1 MSRFPRPLSPAAATP
16 PARPLLLLAA
26 LTAAWA
32 GPAVANDATRRLQ
45 DELMS
50 MQAENE
56 KLDQQLRLVRQIED
70 MRRQLAEKRA
80 ALIRSLQGEEL
91 PAEAQAVRERGAAPL
106 LREVAAPAE
115 AAAPRG
121 RVATALSGQ
130 APRAQSIE
138 ARPLPPALPAAPAV
152 PATPAR
158 AERLAPAPLR
168 ETPEPAARPL
178 ARAPG
183 ALPDPVPASPSLAER
198 YGVRPG
204 ALAVSGAAA
213 VADDPAP
220 ARPAPAPAGAAL
232 APRERQDTERRIAD
246 LKARLSGW
254 LDGGASYRQRSGT
267 EGLSTLSEVAMRA
280 EGSTALGSSGR
291 LTASATVVNLDA
303 GGPASSADAALVGT
317 NLGRVG
323 TPITPDSTATG
334 LALNLKLDQGSWQ
347 VDVGSTPLGF
357 ALTNWVGGLV
367 WSPSGT
373 PLRVELARRAVT
385 DSLLSYAGLDD
396 PASGDTWGGVVST
409 SLQVGAYGSEGDFR
423 PYGSVLFGTLTGTE
437 VVSNRRFQ
445 ANAGVRMPLDLGSDQ
460 DRVELGADLLVMGY
474 QRNLSGFTFGHG
486 GYFSPREY
494 YRPSLTA
501 GWLHD
506 GGDMVWSLKGR
517 LGWQMARE
525 DDSPYFPSRPGLQ
538 RSTGNRFYEA
548 QRNTGA
554 AYGLEGAAAW
564 RMSPQLKAGG
574 WLRSEYSPN
583 YNDVAGGLYVQYF
596 FDGQPK
602 SPKLHSS
609 WPGTP

>member
-1 MSRFPRPLSPAAATP
+1 MKLHPMRASTP

-26 LTAAWA
+26 VAAAWA
-32 GPAVANDATRRLQ
+32 GPAEANDATRRLQ
-45 DELMS
+45 DELLS

-80 ALIRSLQGEEL
+80 ALIRSLNGEDL
-91 PAEAQAVRERGAAPL
+91 PAEAQTVRERAPAPA

-115 AAAPRG
+115 ALSPRG

-138 ARPLPPALPAAPAV
+138 ARPVPPAGPAAPVRAETLAA
-152 PATPAR
+152 PAPAR
-158 AERLAPAPLR
+158 EALEPPLRPSAARAPAPPPLAPA
-168 ETPEPAARPL
+168 
-178 ARAPG
+178 
-183 ALPDPVPASPSLAER
+183 ASPSLAER
-198 YGVRPG
+198 YGVRPA
-204 ALAVSGAAA
+204 ALAPANPGSALAAEPLA
-213 VADDPAP
+213 QA
-220 ARPAPAPAGAAL
+220 APAPRPAAAAL
-232 APRERQDTERRIAD
+232 APRERQDTERRIAE
-246 LKARLSGW
+246 LKARMSGW

-267 EGLSTLSEVAMRA
+267 EGLSTLSEVALRA
-280 EGSTALGSSGR
+280 EGSTVVGSAGR
-291 LTASATVVNLDA
+291 LIASATVVNLDA

-317 NLGRVG
+317 NLGRIG

-334 LALNLKLDQGSWQ
+334 LALNLQLDQGSWQ
-347 VDVGSTPLGF
+347 VDVGTTPLGF
-357 ALTNWVGGLV
+357 PLSTWVGGLA
-367 WSPSGT
+367 WSPPGT
-373 PLRVELARRAVT
+373 PLRLELARRPIT

-396 PASGDTWGGVVST
+396 PVSGDTWGGVISHSVQ
-409 SLQVGAYGSEGDFR
+409 LGAYASEGDFR
-423 PYGSVLFGTLTGTE
+423 PYGSVLFGTLNGTD

-445 ANAGVRMPLDLGSDQ
+445 ANAGVRVPLDLGSDQ
-460 DRVELGADLLVMGY
+460 DKVELGADLLVMGY
-474 QRNLSGFTFGHG
+474 QRNLSGFTYGHG

-501 GWLHD
+501 GWRHD
-506 GGDMVWSLKGR
+506 GGDAVWSLKGR
-517 LGWQMARE
+517 LGWQMASE
-525 DDSPYFPSRPGLQ
+525 DDSPYFPNRPSLQ

-574 WLRSEYSPN
+574 WLRTEYSPN

-596 FDGQPK
+596 FDGQPRT
-602 SPKLHSS
+602 PVLHST
-609 WPGTP
+609 WPGGTR